1 MVCSKVAAV
10 DSGPSVAGLPRATH
24 CAGDEGAVDVG
35 GGLMGAW
42 LAIELALALLLA
54 VLLSLGGTERA
65 PECKPPDVEC
75 EAAGGER

>member
-1 MVCSKVAAV
+1 
-10 DSGPSVAGLPRATH
+10 
-24 CAGDEGAVDVG
+24 
-35 GGLMGAW
+35 MGTW

-65 PECKPPDVEC
+65 PECKAPDVEC